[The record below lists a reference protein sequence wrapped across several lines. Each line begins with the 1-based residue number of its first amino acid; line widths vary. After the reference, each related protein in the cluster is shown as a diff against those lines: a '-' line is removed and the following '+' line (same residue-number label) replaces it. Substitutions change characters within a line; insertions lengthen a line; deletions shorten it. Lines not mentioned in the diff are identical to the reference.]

1 MYLDGRT
8 SHSLSVLT
16 SIGSDALSYHFV
28 DSPLL
33 GLAETLAK
41 IVEQYPN
48 IIEISSE
55 EYVSVA
61 DAIRGK
67 NVEREV
73 THSIRIF
80 SPDGRLV

>member
-1 MYLDGRT
+1 M
-8 SHSLSVLT
+8 
-16 SIGSDALSYHFV
+16 SYHFV

-55 EYVSVA
+55 EYASVA

-67 NVEREV
+67 MLSARLPILFG
-73 THSIRIF
+73 S
-80 SPDGRLV
+80 SPQMADWSENFPTRWHNNWFPITRSVKSV